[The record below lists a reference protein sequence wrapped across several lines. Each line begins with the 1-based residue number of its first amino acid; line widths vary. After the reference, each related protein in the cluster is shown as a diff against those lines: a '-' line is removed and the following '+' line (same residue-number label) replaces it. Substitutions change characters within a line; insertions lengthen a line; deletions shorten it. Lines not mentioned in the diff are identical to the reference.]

1 MFVFLTYFFLPQD
14 KFNIMKK
21 LLPLLICVPFIF
33 SCGGESSTKGKWSSS
48 ELEKCNS
55 ELKQW
60 IFEGEDE
67 SGYNVID
74 IYGKTADEITNCMC
88 DKLITMYDSW
98 SKSKRLFPNL
108 SIELVSEIMG
118 PCLSTNN
125 SIDSTGF

>member
-1 MFVFLTYFFLPQD
+1 MVRFELNE
-14 KFNIMKK
+14 KNITTITMKK
-21 LLPLLICVPFIF
+21 LLPLLLFVPFIF

-98 SKSKRLFPNL
+98 SKSKRLFPIL